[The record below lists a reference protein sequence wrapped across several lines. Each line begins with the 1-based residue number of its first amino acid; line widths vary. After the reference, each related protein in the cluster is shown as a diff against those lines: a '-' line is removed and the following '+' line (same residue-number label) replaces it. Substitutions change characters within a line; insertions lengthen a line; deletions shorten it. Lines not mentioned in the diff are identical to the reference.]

1 MIFYW
6 TTWSSVKLP
15 TRKVAKSIQL
25 LVHGLNYFKEFH
37 EDRFFVP
44 CCLIFTSM
52 ILFSALNDT
61 DICDFADNKKVYKH
75 FAHFIHIWD
84 LKKNLPLPVLG
95 SLTGTPLGFFF
106 GDGTTNSKTLLFSL
120 KLAIWL
126 FKNYFHYIQVYVL
139 RVIQA
144 DHVHSFHNA
153 LEIFLYKGIE
163 IQPVD
168 YSKFFL

>member
-6 TTWSSVKLP
+6 STWSSVKLP

-84 LKKNLPLPVLG
+84 LKKK
-95 SLTGTPLGFFF
+95 LTFASFGVPDWYSTRFFLRGWNYKF
-106 GDGTTNSKTLLFSL
+106 KNTTIFTKTRYMIVQKLFSL
-120 KLAIWL
+120 YTGICTKSHTSWSRPL
-126 FKNYFHYIQVYVL
+126 F
-139 RVIQA
+139 
-144 DHVHSFHNA
+144 S
-153 LEIFLYKGIE
+153 
-163 IQPVD
+163 
-168 YSKFFL
+168 